1 MNTRQLLWRGLW
13 MSALFWPYTHSGGFH
28 DAAVLALTPF
38 WLALG
43 DLWSRW
49 LLKSL
54 TWAIALTAEL
64 VLEWS
69 SWPGFRHIIGTFTRS
84 VRVLHALSF
93 AHWDQISAHIA
104 TPLLLLGALLGWFVY
119 RQTRTPARI
128 GILFI
133 LGIIAMVVNHVFWR
147 LPASFPLFIYAAVGL
162 MLLSSGTLQ
171 ALRPLRTSY
180 AGRAIAII
188 AIIFSLGLGW
198 SLPPRPGH
206 PTSSWLGA
214 NFHYLRLLSATGATT
229 GFSSGINHI
238 GHSVI
243 PDYQPVMLVH
253 SPYPYYWQAEIY
265 NTFTGKEWTDASQ
278 NAIEITPEDSGI
290 PLFNLPFTSS
300 LVHTTTTNVTFQGLN
315 GYKFH
320 TLFYPGVPLTFQ
332 SPASLLLY
340 PGKEQFTA
348 SNIATYHVTSV
359 IPQFTTQELGS
370 VFFGEYSQAALKE
383 DLQVPRN
390 LSPNVAKLAH
400 QVTRD
405 ALGPWQAVS
414 ELKAYLDSHYR
425 YSFVVTPSRTN
436 VVNHFLFHDKEGY
449 CDQFSSA
456 FIMMARTLGIPAR
469 WVVGY
474 APGTYNAKKHGYVVR
489 AIDAH
494 SWAQVYIAPYGWVA
508 IDPTPGFY
516 MPGIVKSPPTTPQA
530 QPTAQNPVVSL
541 PKVHYTQIPAA
552 SSHHLTNAGQTSSRP
567 HPLSPKHPRQWL
579 WPLLLGGLGILAWVG
594 AWAGQRRR
602 HRFEPASL
610 SAARLWH
617 RVRRWSRW
625 RLRLSSPTL
634 TPREWARYW
643 DSHPNATEA
652 HELAQLLEHG
662 LFSATGWD
670 PREREKAWALWRQ
683 LRFVRHFK
691 KATSQVS

>member
-104 TPLLLLGALLGWFVY
+104 TPLLFAIIAIIFSLLGWSSY
-119 RQTRTPARI
+119 ARQTRTPARI
-128 GILFI
+128 
-133 LGIIAMVVNHVFWR
+133 
-147 LPASFPLFIYAAVGL
+147 
-162 MLLSSGTLQ
+162 
-171 ALRPLRTSY
+171 
-180 AGRAIAII
+180 
-188 AIIFSLGLGW
+188 
-198 SLPPRPGH
+198 
-206 PTSSWLGA
+206 
-214 NFHYLRLLSATGATT
+214 
-229 GFSSGINHI
+229 
-238 GHSVI
+238 
-243 PDYQPVMLVH
+243 
-253 SPYPYYWQAEIY
+253 
-265 NTFTGKEWTDASQ
+265 
-278 NAIEITPEDSGI
+278 
-290 PLFNLPFTSS
+290 
-300 LVHTTTTNVTFQGLN
+300 GLN

-474 APGTYNAKKHGYVVR
+474 APGTYNTKKHGYVVR

-625 RLRLSSPTL
+625 RLRLSSRTL